1 MGNEHLVEIMDAK
14 EALYSKEDF
23 TEEDGIRIS
32 ELEEE
37 FAAMKP
43 AQMFE
48 AFPDISTEE
57 FRMLCELQESVITN
71 TLFSYLCAK

>member
-1 MGNEHLVEIMDAK
+1 MAKQLSNTQKKMRIFEKVQSLNFKNEK
-14 EALYSKEDF
+14 
-23 TEEDGIRIS
+23 
-32 ELEEE
+32 E

-43 AQMFE
+43 AQMLE